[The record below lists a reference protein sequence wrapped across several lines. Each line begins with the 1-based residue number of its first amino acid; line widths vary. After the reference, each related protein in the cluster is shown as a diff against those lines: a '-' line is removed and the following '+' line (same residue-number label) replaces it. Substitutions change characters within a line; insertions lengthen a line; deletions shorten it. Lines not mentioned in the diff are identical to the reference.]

1 MKHKPIS
8 RAPKLGVQAS
18 GELRIPSVT
27 SRLDRPADRD
37 SRIDQAKPMITSD
50 SDRIDRMPTSQAT
63 CTGRR
68 VRLRN
73 QVKGTEA
80 VTQTTAARPQII
92 SEKPST
98 RVNSGVQ
105 NRA

>member
-1 MKHKPIS
+1 MKHSPIK

-18 GELRIPSVT
+18 GEERTPSVT

-50 SDRIDRMPTSQAT
+50 SDRIDRMQTSHAT
-63 CTGRR
+63 CARR
-68 VRLRN
+68 GVRLRH
-73 QVKGTEA
+73 QVKGTA
-80 VTQTTAARPQII
+80 AMTQITAASPQII